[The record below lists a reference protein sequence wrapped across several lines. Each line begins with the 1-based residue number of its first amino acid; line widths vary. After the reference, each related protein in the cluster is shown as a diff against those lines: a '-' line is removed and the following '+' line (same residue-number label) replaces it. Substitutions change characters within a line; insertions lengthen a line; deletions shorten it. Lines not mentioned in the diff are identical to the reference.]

1 MSYIDQITVGS
12 TTYDIKDSNA
22 IADVQAY
29 GTSVVSNGVA
39 ALPDTIHIGTAA
51 PSDPNV
57 KIWLDT
63 DEQGQSVVTSVN
75 GQTGAVTVVSSV
87 NGQSG
92 AVTAVTSI
100 NGQSGAVSLHP
111 LFDLLWTNASPTS
124 NFSAQTLSID
134 LSNYS
139 FLIVRS
145 VRSTSSTDQSALSI
159 VEVGGGD
166 TVVLGGGAAGVTL
179 TARNVNA
186 VSTGI
191 NFSMGYLNGNSG
203 TSDAWGIPVKIYGV
217 RGTLV

>member
-87 NGQSG
+87 
-92 AVTAVTSI
+92 